1 VEHMSLFKDLRIKYL
16 KNNEKAEG
24 KYIIYWMQE
33 SQRTRYN
40 FALNEAIYL
49 SQKNKIP
56 LYVVFNYLNSYPEA
70 SKRHY
75 DFMLQ
80 GLKDVKESLDQK
92 GIKFILLEGD
102 PVENIAKVSQRAKII
117 IWDKSY
123 LKNQRYIKYKLQKC
137 IDSTILEI
145 ESNVVIPVEL
155 VSTKEE
161 YSAKTLRDKYKKI
174 ENFNEESFNEE
185 KYFSIENLDN
195 ILEELDCSDKYIPN
209 IKKL

>member
-1 VEHMSLFKDLRIKYL
+1 MSLFKDSRIKYL
-16 KNNEKAEG
+16 KNDKKAEG
-24 KYIIYWMQE
+24 QHIIYWMQE

-102 PVENIAKVSQRAKII
+102 PLENIIKVCKKAKVV

-123 LKNQRYIKYKLQKC
+123 LKNQREVKEKLLKC

-145 ESNVVIPVEL
+145 ESNVIIPVEL

-161 YSAKTLRDKYKKI
+161 YSAKTLRDKYRKI
-174 ENFNEESFNEE
+174 ETLNEESFNEE
-185 KYFSIENLDN
+185 KYFFIENLDN
-195 ILEELDCSDKYIPN
+195 VLEELDCSGKYIPK
-209 IKKL
+209 IKKI